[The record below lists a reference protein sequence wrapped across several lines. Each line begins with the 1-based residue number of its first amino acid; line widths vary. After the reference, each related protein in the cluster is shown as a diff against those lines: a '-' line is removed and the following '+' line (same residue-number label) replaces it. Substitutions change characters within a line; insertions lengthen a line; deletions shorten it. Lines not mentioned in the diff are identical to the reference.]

1 MTLTQYV
8 PMPSRSWQ
16 PMKTTDFS
24 KYLTEF
30 LASYLPGEKG
40 ASTNTVS
47 SYRDTF
53 VLFLQYFREEISIPA
68 EKLMLKHIDKDTVVS
83 FLNWIEQCRG
93 CSTSSRNV
101 RLAALRSFFRYLQ
114 YRNPANIHKWQRILS
129 IPVKKTGKPTINYLT
144 VEGVRL
150 ILAEPDLATRSGRRD
165 LAMLALIYDSGCRV
179 QELIDLNPSMIRLET
194 PCTVKLIGKGN
205 KARIVPLLEEQT
217 KHLRIY
223 MQENGLMEPYAN
235 MYPLFRNSKGEKFTR
250 AGVNYILK
258 KYAKKA
264 RTKNPSLIPEK
275 LSCHC
280 LRHSLAMHLLQAG
293 VNLIYI
299 RDILGHESVQVTEV
313 YAKTDSRLK
322 REAIERAYSDIT
334 PEVVPSWLV
343 NDDLLAWLK
352 SFGC

>member
-1 MTLTQYV
+1 
-8 PMPSRSWQ
+8 
-16 PMKTTDFS
+16 MKTTDFS

-40 ASTNTVS
+40 ASTNTIS

-53 VLFLQYFREEISIPA
+53 VLFLQYFRDELSMPA
-68 EKLMLKHIDKDTVVS
+68 EKLFLKHINKDVVS
-83 FLNWIEQCRG
+83 NFLNWIEQHRG
-93 CSTSSRNV
+93 CSPATRNV
-101 RLAALRSFFRYLQ
+101 RLAALHSFFRYLQ
-114 YRNPANIHKWQRILS
+114 YRNPTEMHKWQSILS
-129 IPVKKTGKPTINYLT
+129 LSVKKTEKPLINYLT

-150 ILAEPDLATRSGRRD
+150 ILAEPDRTTQKGRRD

-179 QELIDLNPSMIRLET
+179 QELIDLTPSMIRLET
-194 PCTVKLIGKGN
+194 PCTVKLTGKGN
-205 KARIVPLLEEQT
+205 KARIVPLLEEQV

-223 MQENGLMEPYAN
+223 MQENGLLKLHAN
-235 MYPLFRNSKGEKFTR
+235 MYPLFSNSRGEKLTR

-258 KYAKKA
+258 KYAKIA
-264 RTKNPSLIPEK
+264 RIKNPVLIPEK

-293 VNLIYI
+293 VNLVYI

-313 YAKTDSRLK
+313 YAKADSKLK
-322 REAIERAYSDIT
+322 REAIERAYTDTT
-334 PEVVPSWLV
+334 PETVPSWLV

-352 SFGC
+352 SFNS